1 MSRASTA
8 PARIGSGDSQGGGA
22 DGPDPKDP
30 FGRRG
35 GPTRAE
41 LRARYGDRL
50 RWLILVT
57 LMLGAMSSI
66 VSSTI
71 VNVAIP
77 DLSQHF
83 ALGQE
88 RAQWVAASFM
98 IAMTLSMLLTP
109 WLLNRYGLRRTFL
122 GTLLLLGCGGLIGGF
137 SPTYGVMLT
146 MRVAEG
152 IAAGIMQPLPS
163 IFILRAFD
171 EREQGKALSLFSF
184 GVVLAPAIGPSVG
197 GFLVETFGW
206 RSIFFVVVP
215 LTAVGL
221 WMARRYMAVDSAM
234 MGERRP
240 LDWRGLT
247 LVGVATVSLLNGL
260 VEMHASLV
268 QGLMLAGFGVVML
281 AGFVAWQLRAPDPLM
296 NLRLYSYRQFSAGA
310 IVAFIYGAGLFGSTY
325 LLPVYMQMALAYTP
339 SAAGLV
345 LMPAGIA
352 LALTIAVAG
361 RLTNRILP
369 HRQVSF
375 GLGLLA
381 GSFLLMATGST
392 ATPYLLL
399 VTYAV
404 IGRIGLGC
412 ILPSL
417 TLGSMRGVD
426 FSLIAQGSS
435 CINFLR
441 QLGGA
446 IGVSLAGVG
455 LQWRLAEHGAVLGK
469 GGDAA
474 AQAARIQAFDET
486 FLAVGL
492 VIATAMLAAWRIRPR
507 QSAVTAAQ

>member
-8 PARIGSGDSQGGGA
+8 PARTGGGDDPGG
-22 DGPDPKDP
+22 DGPEETAK
-30 FGRRG
+30 GA

-41 LRARYGDRL
+41 LRERYGDRL

-77 DLSQHF
+77 DLSRHF
-83 ALGQE
+83 VLGQE

-98 IAMTLSMLLTP
+98 IAMTMSMLLTP
-109 WLLNRYGLRRTFL
+109 WLLNRYGLRRTFI
-122 GTLLLLGCGGLIGGF
+122 GTLLLLGCGGLVGGF
-137 SPTYGVMLT
+137 SPTFGVMLA

-152 IAAGIMQPLPS
+152 IAAGIMQPLPN

-171 EREQGKALSLFSF
+171 EREQGKALSLFGF

-197 GFLVETFGW
+197 GVLVELFGW

-215 LTAVGL
+215 LTLAGW

-234 MGERRP
+234 IGERKP
-240 LDWRGLT
+240 LDWRGLA

-260 VEMHASLV
+260 VEMRDNAIE
-268 QGLMLAGFGVVML
+268 GLALAVFGVAMLAV
-281 AGFVAWQLRAPDPLM
+281 FVAWQLRAPDPLM
-296 NLRLYSYRQFSAGA
+296 NMRLYSYRQFSAGA
-310 IVAFIYGAGLFGSTY
+310 VVAFIYGAGLFGSTY
-325 LLPVYMQMALAYTP
+325 LLPVYMQTALAYTP

-352 LALTIAVAG
+352 LAVTIAIAG
-361 RLTNRILP
+361 RLTSRILP
-369 HRQVSF
+369 YRQVTF
-375 GLGLLA
+375 GLALLA
-381 GSFLLMATGST
+381 GSFLLMATGSM
-392 ATPYLLL
+392 ATPYLLIVL
-399 VTYAV
+399 YAV

-435 CINFLR
+435 CINFVR

-455 LQWRLAEHGAVLGK
+455 LEWRLAAHGVS
-469 GGDAA
+469 GDVAGAA
-474 AQAARIQAFDET
+474 GAAGVAGQAMQAARIRAFDET
-486 FLAVGL
+486 FLAVGV
-492 VIATAMLAAWRIRPR
+492 VIAIAMLAAWRVRAKP
-507 QSAVTAAQ
+507 VPGG

>member
-1 MSRASTA
+1 VNRESTA
-8 PARIGSGDSQGGGA
+8 PARTGSGDPNGGDNGARQG
-22 DGPDPKDP
+22 
-30 FGRRG
+30 RG

-57 LMLGAMSSI
+57 LMLGTMSSI

-77 DLSQHF
+77 DLSRHF
-83 ALGQE
+83 SLGQE

-109 WLLNRYGLRRTFL
+109 WLLNRYGLRRTFIGSL
-122 GTLLLLGCGGLIGGF
+122 VLLGVGGLVGGL

-152 IAAGIMQPLPS
+152 VAAGIMQPLPN
-163 IFILRAFD
+163 IFILRFFD
-171 EREQGKALSLFSF
+171 EREQGKALSLFGF

-215 LTAVGL
+215 LTLLGL

-234 MGERRP
+234 MGERKP
-240 LDWRGLT
+240 LDWRGLA
-247 LVGVATVSLLNGL
+247 LAGVATVSLLNGL
-260 VEMHASLV
+260 VEMRGNV
-268 QGLMLAGFGVVML
+268 QSGLALAGFGVAVL
-281 AGFVAWQLRAPDPLM
+281 AGFVVWQLRAPHPLM
-296 NLRLYSYRQFSAGA
+296 NMRLYSYRQFAAGA
-310 IVAFIYGAGLFGSTY
+310 IVAFIYGAGLYGSTY

-339 SAAGLV
+339 SAAGIV
-345 LMPAGIA
+345 LMPAGVA

-361 RLTNRILP
+361 RMTNRVRP

-375 GLGLLA
+375 GLALLA
-381 GSFLLMATGST
+381 GSFLLMATGSM
-392 ATPYLLL
+392 ATPYVLL
-399 VTYAV
+399 VLYVV

-455 LQWRLAEHGAVLGK
+455 LQWRLAEHGAVLGR
-469 GGDAA
+469 GGDLA

-486 FLAVGL
+486 FLAVGV
-492 VIATAMLAAWRIRPR
+492 VIAAAILAAWRIRARRSP
-507 QSAVTAAQ
+507 